1 MCYVA
6 AVYLLSV
13 CRKTGDQVELM
24 CRLELPRYGH
34 GPDSSARAIKPHQA
48 TRAATRP
55 RLRSAVVGRRRRRL
69 EGSPRQPQ
77 SGHLRRAGCRQPLV
91 PKDCTQSQRHLA
103 YPRGSAGGC
112 GHHILGSDEKPET
125 DRRMSE
131 RHRWMQNRITAIC
144 RRLGY
149 EAVPEHWPTRA
160 DVYVETTKTALE
172 VQQRPTAFAKRTAA
186 RARHGACQ
194 TIWLLSHDARG
205 DSVERALFGLP
216 AVRFKI
222 VDLRRIGPDRTIE
235 FEPWTDPTALNE
247 FAVVDVWATTW
258 QLVDEKPYLRRCK
271 MDLHIFL
278 DQVLSGRRIWVR
290 ANPVMPRGGKHNQAY
305 AGWVLHED
313 LLEASRRQACDVE
326 DEAKAVAVQPIT
338 ADRKNTALVAP
349 DQTPKPVA
357 ALRPPPVEPP
367 ISPER
372 AMKESAA
379 AQTQSPTTTQ
389 AKPPRPRQ
397 APHPSARRA
406 LRTKT
411 SRRCWTLSR

>member
-1 MCYVA
+1 MV
-6 AVYLLSV
+6 LIH
-13 CRKTGDQVELM
+13 Q
-24 CRLELPRYGH
+24 H
-34 GPDSSARAIKPHQA
+34 ARSNHIKRHA
-48 TRAATRP
+48 
-55 RLRSAVVGRRRRRL
+55 RLRDHDFGRPLWAGDDDDWKVVLANRKAVICDV
-69 EGSPRQPQ
+69 P
-77 SGHLRRAGCRQPLV
+77 GCRQPLV

-144 RRLGY
+144 RQLGY
-149 EAVPEHWPTRA
+149 TAVPEHWPTRA

-397 APHPSARRA
+397 APHPVSAPRVTYEDVEKVLDVVA
-406 LRTKT
+406 IGIAIVIGIAFVVQLLHLV
-411 SRRCWTLSR
+411 SPLL